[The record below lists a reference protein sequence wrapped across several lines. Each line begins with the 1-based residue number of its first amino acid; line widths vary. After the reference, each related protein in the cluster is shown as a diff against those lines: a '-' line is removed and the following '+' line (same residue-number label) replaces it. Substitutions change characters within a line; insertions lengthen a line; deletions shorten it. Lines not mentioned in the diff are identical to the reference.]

1 MCGIC
6 GFFSFTSEAPGEIIR
21 DMAASLRHRGN
32 EASGFLVERP
42 VALGHQRLS
51 IIDLAARADQ
61 PFVSAN
67 GRYVLVFNGEIYNYR
82 ELYGLIPDF
91 SPRTTSDTEVLAELW
106 AHKGPDCLQHLNGMF
121 AFAIFDRVEQSLFCV
136 RDRLGVKPF
145 YYWYD
150 GHEFVFASE
159 PKAILRHPKLSVR
172 LNLNALSDY
181 LSLGYVTGRATAF
194 AGIEKLAPGHFIKV
208 SSAGLSHVH
217 YWDLARRIREG
228 SCHRI
233 DDLAELLN
241 SAVQYRLI
249 SDVPVGSFLSGG
261 IDSSAITLMAA
272 RNSRELQTFTI
283 GFREKSYDESVAA
296 AEFAAGLNLDNESM
310 HFCEPDPAFL
320 ERIVD
325 YFDQPFADTS
335 VMPYFQLCSMAAQKM
350 KVVLGGDGGDELFA
364 GYETRRADALALTG
378 FRSMPFWKTLLHI
391 GLKLVNLLPAD
402 RGKVSTH
409 YKLRQFCE
417 FAHLPPEKSHCA
429 WRQLFSEDEKKHLLH
444 PEALAEIGQHQT
456 FDTFAPMYA
465 TVNDLPMLQQ
475 QALVDLQSWLVDD
488 ILYKADQAAM
498 ANTLEVRSP
507 FLDYRIVEAAFAI
520 PENEKFSLFQTKS
533 LLRRSLTKILP
544 APLLKKKKDGFGSP
558 VSLWLEGGLAEFF
571 ADCVHSESFR
581 RLFPDT
587 GSVMQLFDDH
597 RNRVRD
603 NGYRL
608 WALLMFALWQKRWQS
623 PAENGTNRMG

>member
-6 GFFSFTSEAPGEIIR
+6 GFFNFTSEAPGKIIR

-32 EASGFLVERP
+32 EASGFFVEHP
-42 VALGHQRLS
+42 AALGHQRLS
-51 IIDLAARADQ
+51 ILDLDSRADQ
-61 PFVSAN
+61 PFISAS

-82 ELYGLIPDF
+82 ELYGLIPGF

-106 AHKGPDCLQHLNGMF
+106 EHKGSDCLQYLNGMF
-121 AFAIFDRVEQSLFCV
+121 AFAIFDRIERSLYCV

-145 YYWYD
+145 YYRYD

-159 PKAILRHPKLSVR
+159 PKAILRYPKISPQ
-172 LNLNALSDY
+172 LNLPALSDY
-181 LSLGYVTGRATAF
+181 LSLGYITGRATAF
-194 AGIEKLAPGHFIKV
+194 AGIEKLEPGHFIKV
-208 SSAGLSHVH
+208 ASSGLSRVH

-228 SCHRI
+228 NCRKS
-233 DDLAELLN
+233 DDLPGLLN
-241 SAVQYRLI
+241 SAVQYRLV

-272 RNSRELQTFTI
+272 GNSMDLQTFTI

-296 AEFAAGLNLDNESM
+296 AEFAAGLQLENASVQ
-310 HFCEPDPAFL
+310 FREPDPTFL
-320 ERIVD
+320 ERVVD

-378 FRSMPFWKTLLHI
+378 FRSIPFWKSFLRI
-391 GLKLVNLLPAD
+391 GLKLVSLLPAD

-409 YKLRQFCE
+409 YKLRQFFE

-429 WRQLFSEDEKKHLLH
+429 WRQLFSEDEKKQLLH

-465 TVNDLPMLQQ
+465 SAHGLPMLQQ
-475 QALVDLQSWLVDD
+475 QALVDLQSWLADD

-533 LLRRSLTKILP
+533 LLRRSLARILP

-558 VSLWLEGGLAEFF
+558 VSLWLEGSLAEFF

-581 RLFPDT
+581 RLFPDIRR
-587 GSVMQLFDDH
+587 VMQLLDDH

-608 WALLMFALWQKRWQS
+608 WALLMLALWQKRWQHS
-623 PAENGTNRMG
+623 TKN

>member
-6 GFFSFTSEAPGEIIR
+6 GFFNFTSEAPGEIIR
-21 DMAASLRHRGN
+21 DMAASLKHRGN

-106 AHKGPDCLQHLNGMF
+106 AHKGPDCLQYLNGMF

-172 LNLNALSDY
+172 LNLTALSDY
-181 LSLGYVTGRATAF
+181 LSLGYVTGRVTAF
-194 AGIEKLAPGHFIKV
+194 TGVEKLEPGHFIKV
-208 SSAGLSHVH
+208 SSAGLSRVH

-228 SCHRI
+228 SCRRS

-272 RNSRELQTFTI
+272 RSSRELQTFTI

-310 HFCEPDPAFL
+310 SFCEPDPAFL

-335 VMPYFQLCSMAAQKM
+335 VMPYFQLCSMAARKM

-378 FRSMPFWKTLLHI
+378 FRSMPFWKTFLHV
-391 GLKLVNLLPAD
+391 GLKLVSLLPAD

-429 WRQLFSEDEKKHLLH
+429 WRQLFSETEKKHLLH
-444 PEALAEIGQHQT
+444 PEASAEIGQHQT

-465 TVNDLPMLQQ
+465 PVHDLPMLQQ

-533 LLRRSLTKILP
+533 LLRRSLAKILP

-558 VSLWLEGGLAEFF
+558 VSLWLEGSLAEFF

-587 GSVMQLFDDH
+587 GRVMQLFDDH

-608 WALLMFALWQKRWQS
+608 WSLLMFALWQKRWQS
-623 PAENGTNRMG
+623 PVKK

>member
-6 GFFSFTSEAPGEIIR
+6 GFFNFTSETPGEIVR

-32 EASGFLVERP
+32 EASGFFVERP
-42 VALGHQRLS
+42 AAFGHQRLS
-51 IIDLAARADQ
+51 IIDLASRADQ

-82 ELYGLIPDF
+82 ELHGLIPDF
-91 SPRTTSDTEVLAELW
+91 SPRTTSDTEILAELW
-106 AHKGPDCLQHLNGMF
+106 AHKGPDCLQYLNGMF
-121 AFAIFDRVEQSLFCV
+121 AFAIFDRIEQSLFCV

-159 PKAILRHPKLSVR
+159 PKAILRHPRISVR
-172 LNLNALSDY
+172 LNLTAFSDY

-194 AGIEKLAPGHFIKV
+194 AGIEKLEPGHFIKV
-208 SSAGLSHVH
+208 TSSGLSRVQ
-217 YWDLARRIREG
+217 YWNLARRIRDG
-228 SCHRI
+228 SCRRS
-233 DDLAELLN
+233 DDLADLLN

-261 IDSSAITLMAA
+261 IDSSAITAMAA
-272 RNSRELQTFTI
+272 RSNSELQTFTI
-283 GFREKSYDESVAA
+283 GFREKSYDESAAA
-296 AEFAAGLNLDNESM
+296 AEFAAGLKLENAST

-320 ERIVD
+320 ERIVE

-378 FRSMPFWKTLLHI
+378 FRSIPFWKSLLRI
-391 GLKLVNLLPAD
+391 GLGMINLLPAD

-429 WRQLFSEDEKKHLLH
+429 WRQLFSEDEKKLLLH
-444 PEALAEIGQHQT
+444 PQMLDEAGHHKT

-465 TVNDLPMLQQ
+465 SVRGLPMLQQ

-498 ANTLEVRSP
+498 AHTLEVRSP
-507 FLDYRIVEAAFAI
+507 FLDYRIVEAAFAV

-533 LLRRSLTKILP
+533 LLRRSLTGTLP
-544 APLLKKKKDGFGSP
+544 APLLKKKKEGFGSP
-558 VSLWLEGGLAEFF
+558 VSLWLEGSLADFF

-587 GSVMQLFDDH
+587 GRVMQLFDDH

-623 PAENGTNRMG
+623 PVKK